1 MCKYFFRADGEDN
14 SFFQEAHVEAIRIF
28 SSRRPHWRPRKVKSA
43 SLFLSIFFLIEKEIA
58 DCDDEIVKELYVEV
72 FGSRDDYIDLVMES
86 MDKVDEVESL
96 MVDGSTVRISHWTG
110 GNLQQDDDESNT
122 RSEDRSP

>member
-1 MCKYFFRADGEDN
+1 M
-14 SFFQEAHVEAIRIF
+14 
-28 SSRRPHWRPRKVKSA
+28 
-43 SLFLSIFFLIEKEIA
+43 
-58 DCDDEIVKELYVEV
+58 KELYVEV